1 MKIIYISIFPDLF
14 ESFVTTTLVSRA
26 VHRWLLSFDYV
37 NPRHFCDDKHR
48 TIDDSVYGGGQG
60 MLMKAPPLIASI
72 RHLIR
77 KHKLTKTRWWKNPNR
92 HIIMPWPSPTVFNQ
106 SSAHALQTKDLL
118 IFICG
123 RYEGIDHRVSLWLDK
138 TYPRHRSK
146 LSLGQFVT
154 LGGELPAMTMT
165 EAIIRLIPWVI
176 KEESSRQDESY
187 AVDQDMNN
195 IEYPQYT
202 RPELVEW
209 MPIPEVLLSGH
220 HAQIQQWKKDHT
232 DHLHDRTLSS

>member
-1 MKIIYISIFPDLF
+1 MKIIYISIFPDIF
-14 ESFVTTTLVSRA
+14 ESFVSTTLVSRA
-26 VHRWLLSFDYV
+26 VTNWLLSFEYI

-48 TIDDSVYGGGQG
+48 TIDDSIYGGGQG

-72 RHLIR
+72 RHIVR
-77 KHKLTKTRWWKNPNR
+77 KYKLTKSAWWKNSNR
-92 HIIMPWPSPTVFNQ
+92 HIIMPWPSTDTFTQ
-106 SSAHALQTKDLL
+106 QSAHNFCQKDLL

-138 TYPRHRSK
+138 TYPKHRSK
-146 LSLGQFVT
+146 LSLGQFIT

-165 EAIIRLIPWVI
+165 EAIVRLIPGVI

-187 AVDQDMNN
+187 APEHHMTN

-202 RPELVEW
+202 RPEIVER
-209 MPIPEVLLSGH
+209 MTIPDVLLSGH
-220 HAQIQQWKKDHT
+220 HAQIEKRKKNNT
-232 DHLHDRTLSS
+232 QYIGSLSL

>member
-1 MKIIYISIFPDLF
+1 MKIVYVSIFPEIF
-14 ESFVTTTLVSRA
+14 ESFVSTTLVSRA
-26 VHRWLLSFDYV
+26 VTHWLLSFEYL

-48 TIDDSVYGGGQG
+48 TIDDSIYGGGQG

-77 KHKLTKTRWWKNPNR
+77 KHKLTKSKWGKNSHR
-92 HIIMPWPSPTVFNQ
+92 QILMPWPSRELFTQ
-106 SSAHALQTKDLL
+106 QSAHHYSQKDLL

-138 TYPRHRSK
+138 HYPHHRSR

-165 EAIIRLIPWVI
+165 EAIIRLIPGVI

-187 AVDQDMNN
+187 ALEHDMTN

-202 RPELVEW
+202 RPEVVEW
-209 MPIPEVLLSGH
+209 MTIPDTLLSGH
-220 HAQIQQWKKDHT
+220 HAQIKKRKKDNT
-232 DHLHDRTLSS
+232 QFLD